1 MPIVMKRLSKIALVS
16 SVFLPYI
23 AAAQSS
29 VVQSVTQQA
38 TSFPQTSMNLT
49 TFVGLFYR
57 YINATTPVLAA
68 LAVACF
74 FYGLVRYIYY
84 AGDAKG
90 HEFGRQAIIWGLVGL
105 FVIFSLWGILQF
117 LKLAVFS

>member
-1 MPIVMKRLSKIALVS
+1 MKHFSKILLVS
-16 SVFLPYI
+16 SALLPYV

-49 TFVGLFYR
+49 SFVALFYR
-57 YINATTPVLAA
+57 YVNATTPVLAS

-90 HEFGRQAIIWGLVGL
+90 HEFGRQAIIWGLVGM
-105 FVIFSLWGILQF
+105 FIIFSLWGILQF